1 MSFDRMEKIENMM
14 DGGVEEIVTSSVDKR
29 YARGVLY
36 SCELSYIATAGMS

>member
-29 YARGVLY
+29 NARRVLY
-36 SCELSYIATAGMS
+36 SCEFSCIATAVMS